1 LTANERFTV
10 LPVLRALSNAG
21 VPGRGDEN
29 TIGVPVAQGAGR
41 GVAMRRLFDHI
52 GIRLTGREDLSAQY
66 QRYRETVLWLLGELF
81 RFDRKST
88 LKSVLFNVLGGVVK
102 AGSLAF
108 LLYYASLMESG
119 GSTTLLGYTL
129 EYRSEPVFYLAISIA
144 LVLLLSGSFMV
155 YAGNHVVNVLSVA
168 FASRCSQAVIAS
180 SGRRPPGNPDPS
192 LSAYPVRVSGNVTG
206 IVRLSRA
213 VKKLLQASNPLAML
227 VYSLIVI
234 IYLNAMLSLVVMLI
248 ALPTLL
254 LQYVVNYQSAQN
266 EKLFDASRT
275 GGLKKLI
282 KLLGNH
288 ALTPGLHAGAVRQL
302 EHEYQHSVIGDFL
315 GSYYQRIM
323 APTKS
328 ALVSDLLLA
337 TLSFLLVILLGRNA
351 LNGTITWTHFISYLL
366 FARIALLSFR
376 GVLVA
381 VTGFARHYTRTRKV
395 YEYLGTA
402 AEPVQGLNEAI
413 VVTSRGEDCTGDRK
427 QARLQAGR
435 PLMIISPVPLSRFN
449 LYAFADT
456 LAGGSRKPANVL
468 CDSMSCVSSGLHA
481 RPGGSL
487 NELLSIP
494 ADAGNAVAGEIL
506 QQAGLPADVERDVTL
521 SRRAWRDLPGRARA
535 LVLLRGDWSE
545 IADVILVDN
554 ELLLTAGPG
563 EAARWLDEHAER
575 KLGIVSRNLQDLDGY
590 EGKFVVLMA
599 QDRSVSLASKVWCES
614 NHAAIEAWFARHAV
628 EAGEDDEDGDL
639 FEE

>member
-1 LTANERFTV
+1 M
-10 LPVLRALSNAG
+10 
-21 VPGRGDEN
+21 RG
-29 TIGVPVAQGAGR
+29 
-41 GVAMRRLFDHI
+41 LFDHI

-88 LKSVLFNVLGGVVK
+88 LKSVVFNVLGGVVK

-119 GSTTLLGYTL
+119 GSTTLLGHTL
-129 EYRSEPVFYLAISIA
+129 DYRSEPVFYLAMSIA
-144 LVLLLSGSFMV
+144 LLLLLCGSFMV
-155 YAGNHVVNVLSVA
+155 YAGNHVVNALSVA

-180 SGRRPPGNPDPS
+180 SGRRPPGNPDPT
-192 LSAYPVRVSGNVTG
+192 LCAYPARVSGNVTG
-206 IVRLSRA
+206 VVRLSRA
-213 VKKLLQASNPLAML
+213 VKKLLQASNPLATL
-227 VYSLIVI
+227 VYSLVVI
-234 IYLNAMLSLVVMLI
+234 FYLNAILSLVVMLI
-248 ALPTLL
+248 ALSTLL

-266 EKLFDASRT
+266 EKLFDASRVK
-275 GGLKKLI
+275 GL
-282 KLLGNH
+282 
-288 ALTPGLHAGAVRQL
+288 
-302 EHEYQHSVIGDFL
+302 
-315 GSYYQRIM
+315 
-323 APTKS
+323 KS

-337 TLSFLLVILLGRNA
+337 ILSFLLVILLGRNA

-381 VTGFARHYTRTRKV
+381 VTGFARHYTRTRKI

-402 AEPVQGLNEAI
+402 AEPVQGLNDAI

-427 QARLQAGR
+427 QARLQAGK

-449 LYAFADT
+449 LYAFADA

-494 ADAGNAVAGEIL
+494 ADAGNEVAGEIL

-535 LVLLRGDWSE
+535 LVLLRGDRSE
-545 IADVILVDN
+545 IADMILVDN

-599 QDRSVSLASKVWCES
+599 QDRSVSLASKAWCES

-628 EAGEDDEDGDL
+628 KAGEDDEDGDL